1 MQLTFLIFVRI
12 TTCKLKQTTIVL
24 VDDHSLVRDGI
35 RALLESEED
44 LKVIGEGADGT
55 EAITLVEEK
64 KPDILVI
71 DIRMPKMTGIEAVEK
86 LNAMNPDIKC
96 IILSM
101 HDSEEYILQSVA
113 AGARGYLLKD
123 TGKAEFI
130 KAIHTVRDGGKY
142 YSGDISNVLVN
153 SLLNPKAKI
162 LDGAEKI
169 NKTNNPFGLT
179 NKEIKVLELVL
190 TGLTNKQISEK
201 LNNSK
206 RTIETHRFNL
216 MRKMEVKNLMDLSK
230 KAKEYNLV

>member
-1 MQLTFLIFVRI
+1 VN
-12 TTCKLKQTTIVL
+12 QTTIVL

-44 LKVIGEGADGT
+44 LLVVGEGIDGLD
-55 EAITLVEEK
+55 AIALVQEK
-64 KPDILVI
+64 QPDILII

-86 LNAMNPDIKC
+86 LSALQTDVKS

-113 AGARGYLLKD
+113 AGAKGYLLKD

-130 KAIHTVRDGGKY
+130 KAIHTVHEGGKY
-142 YSGDISNVLVN
+142 YSGDISSVLVN
-153 SLLNPKAKI
+153 NILNPSNKASN
-162 LDGAEKI
+162 A
-169 NKTNNPFGLT
+169 NKKTIRTNNPFDLT
-179 NKEIKVLELVL
+179 NKEIQVLELVL
-190 TGLTNKQISEK
+190 SGLTNKQISER
-201 LNNSK
+201 LQNSK

-230 KAKEYNLV
+230 KAQEFNII

>member
-1 MQLTFLIFVRI
+1 MN
-12 TTCKLKQTTIVL
+12 QTTIVL

-55 EAITLVEEK
+55 EAITLVDEK
-64 KPDILVI
+64 KPDLLVI

-86 LNAMNPDIKC
+86 LSAINADVKC

-113 AGARGYLLKD
+113 AGAKGYLLKD
-123 TGKAEFI
+123 TGKTEFI

-153 SLLNPKAKI
+153 NLLNPSTKATSISKN
-162 LDGAEKI
+162 DS
-169 NKTNNPFGLT
+169 NSNTPFELT
-179 NKEIKVLELVL
+179 NKEIQVLELVL
-190 TGLTNKQISEK
+190 SGLTNQQISEK
-201 LNNSK
+201 LQNSK
-206 RTIETHRFNL
+206 RTVETHRFNL
-216 MRKMEVKNLMDLSK
+216 MRKMEVKNLIDLSK
-230 KAKEYNLV
+230 KAQEFNLV